1 MTQTG
6 ASGTLQSMSSAS
18 SQVIHSLCLQLNSAG
33 ENTAEILTQAGVDPS
48 VLNTPAARI
57 SETQLQHIWA
67 LASKALNQP
76 TLGLTLGF
84 ESQPQSLGI
93 LGYVLNNAANVRQ
106 AYSLLSRYRE
116 LVFDEVLFTLTE
128 SPQEAII
135 QLRRDP
141 NANAETSRPLV
152 EYLIS
157 VLIRLCGTLT
167 GGGHNFL
174 QRVDFRHSEPSQE
187 VLSAYQ
193 QYFGIKH
200 FVFNCHETGVIFN
213 PAILDQAVT
222 YSDPSLLKLLTDKAD
237 AELKSL
243 ATETQ
248 LVNKVNAVIKRRM
261 LGQTPSIIKTA
272 EDCAMSRASL
282 QRHLA
287 KAGTSFQ
294 ALLDEARRSM
304 ALELLAEPNNSV
316 AHVAFMLGYGD
327 SAAFYHA
334 FKRWTG
340 LTPTQFRQ
348 QQATA

>member
-1 MTQTG
+1 
-6 ASGTLQSMSSAS
+6 MSSAS
-18 SQVIHSLCLQLNSAG
+18 SQVIHSLCLRLDNAG
-33 ENTAEILTQAGVDPS
+33 QDSQALLTQAGVDPA
-48 VLNTPAARI
+48 LLDTPTARI

-67 LASKALNQP
+67 LASDALDQP
-76 TLGLTLGF
+76 TLGLSLGF

-93 LGYVLNNAANVRQ
+93 LGYILNNAANVRQ
-106 AYSLLSRYRE
+106 AYSLLVRYRE
-116 LVFDEVLFTLTE
+116 LVFDEALFTLRET
-128 SPQEAII
+128 PKEAII

-141 NANAETSRPLV
+141 NANTEISRPLV
-152 EYLIS
+152 EYLVS
-157 VLIRLCGTLT
+157 VLIRMCGTLT
-167 GGGHNFL
+167 GGGPNFL
-174 QRVDFRHSEPSQE
+174 KRLEFRYGEPSE
-187 VLSAYQ
+187 TVLNAYQ
-193 QYFGIKH
+193 QQFGIEH
-200 FVFNCHETGVIFN
+200 FVFNCHETAVVFN
-213 PAILDQAVT
+213 PAVLDQPVS

-243 ATETQ
+243 ATETL

-272 EDCAMSRASL
+272 EDCTMSRASL

-294 ALLDEARRSM
+294 ALLEQARQEM
-304 ALELLAEPNNSV
+304 AQELLADTHNSV

-340 LTPTQFRQ
+340 LTPTQFREQFREQ
-348 QQATA
+348 QPLR